1 MDDKGIFIAG
11 SDMNAGKTTFSLGLI
26 SWLEETLSLSVS
38 FMKPLGQKTLLN
50 DGESVGE
57 DTFLVNSSM
66 GLDMPLEYTAPF
78 TMSSGMAQQ
87 YLTEGSPSDLRS
99 RISRAFKYLRS
110 HSDLVVVEGTGHP
123 GVGSVFDLCNA
134 RVAGLLNI
142 PVLLVLDGGIGRTI
156 DRFTLCSSLF
166 REKDIPILGVIINRV
181 LEGKVDKVRK
191 YLDPWFAD
199 RGVPVFGYIPYVN
212 SLTEPSIGML
222 GRELGFRTPENGE
235 DDDAR
240 SIGGFIA
247 GFGSTG
253 EILEDVARKPRSA
266 LLLSSRRAEVMDA
279 ILARRLSGSL
289 SRGPGALVLC
299 GGPPEENDQLA
310 EGCGRLGIPLYRTS
324 RTAGATMSVLNRRV
338 FKVEPG
344 ESVKIKEI
352 VRTVK
357 NHVDLQSLLE
367 SLTTHD
373 RPTGRTG
380 AKPISR
386 LRSWL
391 SRVIG
396 RG

>member
-26 SWLEETLSLSVS
+26 SWLEEALSLSVS

-66 GLDMPLEYTAPF
+66 GLDMPPEYTAPF

-99 RISRAFKYLRS
+99 RIRRAFRYLRS
-110 HSDLVVVEGTGHP
+110 RSDLVVVEGTGHP

-166 REKDIPILGVIINRV
+166 REMDIPILGVIINRV
-181 LEGKVDKVRK
+181 LEGKVEKVRK

-199 RGVPVFGYIPYVN
+199 RGVPVFGYIPFVN

-235 DDDAR
+235 DEDAR
-240 SIGGFIA
+240 SIGGFTA
-247 GFGSTG
+247 GFGSTR
-253 EILEDVARKPRSA
+253 EILENIARKPRSA
-266 LLLSSRRAEVMDA
+266 LLLSSGREEVMDA

-289 SRGPGALVLC
+289 ASGPGALVLC
-299 GGPPEENDQLA
+299 GGPPEENAQLA
-310 EGCGRLGIPLYRTS
+310 EGCLRLGIPLYRTP
-324 RTAGATMSVLNRRV
+324 RTAGDTMSVLNRRV

-344 ESVKIKEI
+344 ESVKISEI

-357 NHVDLQSLLE
+357 DHVDLQSVVD
-367 SLTTHD
+367 SLATRE
-373 RPTGRTG
+373 RPGGKTGE
-380 AKPISR
+380 KPMSR